1 MTTEQALAV
10 VKPFDMANELCIW
23 LRTLIVGDCKEIEEC
38 PFVRILRELS
48 QRKFESLIASVTPT
62 GELISYLTI
71 YLARCQLGFINASV
85 FIKYTLF
92 PYREE
97 TVNHWFLLV
106 EDPQQRDQKVKIMN
120 VNTVGREGKCYT
132 TEEEAENGFS
142 DSLENDGF
150 ELFFHGTEH
159 RSAQDIIEG
168 GIDLKKGGKVKDFSH
183 GDGFYLGKSFD
194 EAFEWPKK
202 RYKKAAIFEPTRS
215 AVLVFRVA
223 KNELRG
229 NNNENGLDLR
239 DLSNPVK
246 KKEWENVVQHYR
258 HLPEAPHDFKID
270 KRYHFIEGPMA
281 SPPTYRPINNSYQL
295 CVRKQNCVEL
305 FNRSLHSVVF
315 FDQL

>member
-23 LRTLIVGDCKEIEEC
+23 LKSLIEGDYKEIEKC

-71 YLARCQLGFINASV
+71 YLARCLLRVINASI
-85 FIKYTLF
+85 FTKYNLF
-92 PYREE
+92 PYNAE
-97 TVNHWFLLV
+97 TVNNWFPLV
-106 EDPQQRDQKVKIMN
+106 EGNQRDQTVRIMN
-120 VNTVGREGKCYT
+120 VNTVGQRHKCYT

-168 GIDLKKGGKVKDFSH
+168 GIGLSKGSERKDFSH
-183 GDGFYLGKSFD
+183 KDGFYIGKSFD
-194 EAFEWPKK
+194 KALEWSK
-202 RYKKAAIFEPTRS
+202 RRYRRVRQSSS

-229 NNNENGLDLR
+229 HNNENGLDLR
-239 DLSNPVK
+239 DLRNPANK
-246 KKEWENVVQHYR
+246 GEWENVVRQFR
-258 HLPEAPHDFKID
+258 SGKACLDFIIGINE
-270 KRYHFIEGPMA
+270 RYQFIEGPMA
-281 SPPTYRPINNSYQL
+281 STPSLKPINDSYQL
-295 CVRKQNCVEL
+295 CVRKENCVQL
-305 FNRSLHSVVF
+305 FNRCLHSVVF